1 MNGLF
6 AAIGFLTVIPT
17 PRGGEGALAWAR
29 MWFPIVGLG
38 IGGLLTG
45 LDYVLREGFWTL
57 TGVGFPSLLLAALL
71 IAFLVIITRALHL
84 DGFMDTCDAL
94 FGGSNA
100 ERRLEIMRDS
110 RVGSFAVVGA
120 ACLFLIS
127 FAAIVSLWP
136 PSRLWALLIIPC
148 LSRWAMVVTMAAFPY
163 ARSEGGLGSA
173 FLQNGA
179 RVQTLIATLAAAAA
193 AVVFAGLTGI
203 VLLLVAGVI
212 ALGVGQ
218 FATSRLGG
226 VTGDVYGA
234 VNELA
239 TMAMLVAASLIV
251 LGDILPLEPIWLAGG
266 IDLGFGDDSYAP

>member
-6 AAIGFLTVIPT
+6 AAIGFLTIIPT
-17 PRGGEGALAWAR
+17 PRVSEGALAWAR
-29 MWFPIVGLG
+29 MWFPVVGLG
-38 IGGLLTG
+38 IGGSLTG
-45 LDYVLREGFWTL
+45 LDYALREGFWAS
-57 TGVGFPSLLLAALL
+57 TGFGFPALLLAALL

-94 FGGSNA
+94 FGGSTA

-136 PSRLWALLIIPC
+136 PGRLWALLVIPC

-163 ARSEGGLGSA
+163 ARGEGGLGSA
-173 FLQNGA
+173 FLKGGMRA
-179 RVQTLIATLAAAAA
+179 QTLIATLLAVAA
-193 AVVFAGLTGI
+193 AVAFAGLTGI
-203 VLLLVAGVI
+203 VLLLLAGVV
-212 ALGVGQ
+212 ALVVGQ

-251 LGDILPLEPIWLAGG
+251 VGDILPLEPIWLAEG